1 MNINDEQLLS
11 ITKAAKILGIHPLT
25 LRNWSEKGQIPF
37 YRTPGGHRRFR
48 QQDLLDF
55 MAGMSQ
61 NTEAKEMA
69 LVNTTHQALRRVL
82 AKPSPTPTVVRP
94 VWQQNLSEQ
103 QRVTMRGLGKRLL
116 GMTLHYAAGNADES
130 TLEKGRELGQDY
142 GQAVRSFGW
151 SITEAVA
158 TFNFFRDSVI
168 DSTFAGQHADTA
180 QTQLYQ
186 RLNQFFNEVLLAMI
200 QLLENEEV

>member
-11 ITKAAKILGIHPLT
+11 ITRAAKILGVHPLT
-25 LRNWSEKGQIPF
+25 LRNWAEKGQIPF

-48 QQDLLDF
+48 QQDLVDF
-55 MAGMSQ
+55 LTGMSQ
-61 NTEAKEMA
+61 NKDAKEIA
-69 LVNTTHQALRRVL
+69 LVTTTHQALRRVL
-82 AKPSPTPTVVRP
+82 DKPSPTPTMVQP

-103 QRVTMRGLGKRLL
+103 QRITMRGLGKRLL
-116 GMTLHYAAGNADES
+116 GITLHYAAGNADES

-142 GQAVRSFGW
+142 GRVVRSFGW
-151 SITEAVA
+151 TITEAVA

-180 QTQLYQ
+180 QTQLYR
-186 RLNQFFNEVLLAMI
+186 RLNQFFNEVMLAMI
-200 QLLENEEV
+200 QAAECEEV

>member
-11 ITKAAKILGIHPLT
+11 ITKAAKILGVHPLT

-48 QQDLLDF
+48 QRDLTDF
-55 MAGMSQ
+55 LTGMSQ
-61 NTEAKEMA
+61 NTEAKEMT
-69 LVNTTHQALRRVL
+69 LVTTTHQALRRVL
-82 AKPSPTPTVVRP
+82 DKPSPMPMMVRP

-116 GMTLHYAAGNADES
+116 GITLHYAAGTADES

-142 GQAVRSFGW
+142 GRVVRGFGW

-158 TFNFFRDSVI
+158 TFNFFRDNVI
-168 DSTFAGQHADTA
+168 GSTFDGQYPDSA

-200 QLLENEEV
+200 QAAECQEI

>member
-1 MNINDEQLLS
+1 MNVEDRSLTIAQ
-11 ITKAAKILGIHPLT
+11 AAKILGVHPLT
-25 LRNWSEKGQIPF
+25 LRNWSEKGLIPF

-48 QQDLLDF
+48 EQVVADF
-55 MAGMSQ
+55 LTGMSH
-61 NTEAKEMA
+61 NPEARELA
-69 LVNTTHQALRRVL
+69 LVTSTHQALRRVL
-82 AKPSPTPTVVRP
+82 DKPLSSPVVQP

-103 QRVTMRGLGKRLL
+103 QRVTMRGLGQQLL
-116 GMTLHYAAGNADES
+116 EMTLHYAAGNADES

-142 GQAVRSFGW
+142 GRVVRNFGW

-158 TFNFFRDSVI
+158 TFNFFRDRVI
-168 DSTFAGQHADTA
+168 GSTFQAQHTDSA

-200 QLLENEEV
+200 QTVERREV